1 MLFSAKPKEPAP
13 EPPPAAFR
21 LSVCPGTDADGPV
34 LCVALYDGTAYDVRA
49 EALPPRTP
57 LHRIVEQAAEIAAA
71 AGDPAAVLVLSDETD
86 VGAVLTAMLS
96 ERGLRATSCSVIAS
110 TASPSPWKSGALEV
124 GERALV
130 AQWRVLLQQGLVTV
144 VPGSDIEALKRPLGI
159 RAAALACWL
168 GREGAAARSGG
179 SVGFVRMMGRA
190 RRGRR
195 I

>member
-96 ERGLRATSCSVIAS
+96 ERGLRAT
-110 TASPSPWKSGALEV
+110 
-124 GERALV
+124 
-130 AQWRVLLQQGLVTV
+130 TV